1 MRGADLSARDNAAL
15 ALASSTVISAFAQLY
30 ERGLIDAQELLRL
43 AYRFCGETAD
53 IPGAAGAGAHRRRQR
68 TKAAPW
74 QKRPQG
80 LRVNPESG
88 EVSTG
93 KEELW
98 KKSQ

>member
-1 MRGADLSARDNAAL
+1 L
-15 ALASSTVISAFAQLY
+15 ISAFAQLY
-30 ERGLIDAQELLRL
+30 ERGLIDAEELLRL

-53 IPGAAGAGAHRRRQR
+53 IPNLLARAHAEGA
-68 TKAAPW
+68 KAKSEPW

-98 KKSQ
+98 RKLQ